1 MQIVI
6 FNVNDE
12 QFAIEANHVEGINE
26 ILNITKVPKS
36 PDYVLGLINLRGNI
50 ITILDIHKLL
60 KMPKDNYSEN
70 NIVIVNVMNE
80 VIGIVVDQVDE
91 VIEIETLNI
100 KNDEIQ
106 ERYIK
111 GIIQLQDRIITL
123 ITLEEL
129 INL

>member
-12 QFAIEANHVEGINE
+12 QFAIEANDVEGINE

-60 KMPKDNYSEN
+60 KMPKNNSADN
-70 NIVIVNVMNE
+70 NIVIVNVKNE

-91 VIEIETLNI
+91 VIEIEALNI
-100 KNDEIQ
+100 KTNELQ
-106 ERYIK
+106 ESYIK
-111 GIIQLQDRIITL
+111 GIIQIQDRIITF

-129 INL
+129 IN

>member
-6 FNVNDE
+6 FNVNNE
-12 QFAIEANHVEGINE
+12 QFAIEANQVEGINE

-60 KMPKDNYSEN
+60 NMPKDNSSEN
-70 NIVIVNVMNE
+70 NIIIVNVKNE

-111 GIIQLQDRIITL
+111 GIIQLHDRIITL
-123 ITLEEL
+123 ITLEEI
-129 INL
+129 IN

>member
-12 QFAIEANHVEGINE
+12 QFAIEANQVEGINE
-26 ILNITKVPKS
+26 IINITKVPKS

-129 INL
+129 IN

>member
-12 QFAIEANHVEGINE
+12 QFAIEAYQVEGINE
-26 ILNITKVPKS
+26 ILNITKVPKA
-36 PDYVLGLINLRGNI
+36 PDYILGLINLRGNI

-60 KMPKDNYSEN
+60 KMPQDNSSEN
-70 NIVIVNVMNE
+70 NIVIVNVKEE

-91 VIEIETLNI
+91 VVEVENKNI
-100 KNDEIQ
+100 KTDELQ
-106 ERYIK
+106 ESYIK

-129 INL
+129 IN

>member
-6 FNVNDE
+6 FNVNNE
-12 QFAIEANHVEGINE
+12 QFAIEANQVEGINE

-60 KMPKDNYSEN
+60 NMPKDNSSEN
-70 NIVIVNVMNE
+70 NIIIVNVKNE

-123 ITLEEL
+123 ITLEEI
-129 INL
+129 IN